1 MMKFPALAVVL
12 LAAAAPAADDPKAE
26 WVKVV
31 PEGGKCEA
39 LFPVKPK
46 ETKSD
51 DGRLY
56 VIEREAGKAAA
67 ALMVQYSKLQTP
79 VDVKNADNAKFLFDA
94 GRDGVTKSFKGA
106 KVASEKDFKFA
117 DKYPARDV
125 VTDVPGTGVYKT
137 RFVLTGPYFYQITI
151 LGPKEY
157 ADGPEAKKFL
167 DSFQL
172 KDEKK

>member
-12 LAAAAPAADDPKAE
+12 LAAVAPAADDPKAE
-26 WVKVV
+26 WVKVE
-31 PEGGKCEA
+31 PEGGKCAA

-46 ETKSD
+46 ETKSE

-56 VIEREAGKAAA
+56 VIERQEGKA
-67 ALMVQYSKLQTP
+67 ALMVQYSKLPTP

-137 RFVLTGPYFYQITI
+137 RFVLTGPNFYQVTI
-151 LGPKEY
+151 LGPKDY

-167 DSFQL
+167 DSFHL